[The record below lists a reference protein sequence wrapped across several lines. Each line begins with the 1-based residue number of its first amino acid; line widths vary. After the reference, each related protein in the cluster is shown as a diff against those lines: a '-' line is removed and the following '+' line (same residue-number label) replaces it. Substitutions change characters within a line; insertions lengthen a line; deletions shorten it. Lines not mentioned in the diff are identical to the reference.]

1 VIVAVRCWLTP
12 SGLSLSQTRA
22 VLRQADENAISR
34 KGETMRVLVA
44 GASGAIGRQ
53 LVPLLDAVGHE
64 TIALVHRSP
73 VEVRNGH
80 VVTADALDR
89 KAVTTAVSEFEPEV
103 VVNLLTA
110 IPHSPNPR
118 KFEREFALTNRLR
131 TEGTANLVVATGG
144 VRMLSESVAFA
155 YAPQRGLVAG
165 ESAPLW
171 EHGPK
176 PFRPAVAALTELERI
191 TAETG
196 GVTLRFGSLVGPGTG
211 FASDGMV
218 ITAVRGGK
226 LPIVGDGSGVFSFVH
241 THDAATAIVAA
252 LERPEV
258 GGALN
263 IVDDEPLA
271 TREWLPALARLIGAP
286 KPKRVPE
293 WLARLVVG
301 SWGAAF
307 MNGMVGAANARA
319 KAELDW
325 RPRYARVQ
333 EAWQADLGAVL
344 SPSVP
349 V

>member
-1 VIVAVRCWLTP
+1 
-12 SGLSLSQTRA
+12 
-22 VLRQADENAISR
+22 
-34 KGETMRVLVA
+34 
-44 GASGAIGRQ
+44 
-53 LVPLLDAVGHE
+53 
-64 TIALVHRSP
+64 
-73 VEVRNGH
+73 
-80 VVTADALDR
+80 
-89 KAVTTAVSEFEPEV
+89 

-110 IPHSPNPR
+110 IPHRPNPR
-118 KFEREFALTNRLR
+118 RFEREFAQTNRLR

-144 VRMLSESVAFA
+144 VRMISESVAFA
-155 YAPQRGLVAG
+155 YAPEARPVAD

-176 PFRPAVAALTELERI
+176 PFRPAVAALKELERI

-211 FASDGMV
+211 FGPGGMV
-218 ITAVRGGK
+218 VEAVRGGK
-226 LPIVGDGSGVFSFVH
+226 LPIVGDGSGRFSFVH

-258 GGALN
+258 RGVLN
-263 IVDDEPLA
+263 IVDDQPLA
-271 TREWLPALARLIGAP
+271 AREWIPALARLLGARRP
-286 KPKRVPE
+286 RRIPV
-293 WLARLVVG
+293 WLARLVAG

-307 MNGMVGAANARA
+307 LNGMIGATNARA

-333 EAWQADLGAVL
+333 EAWRADLGTVVA
-344 SPSVP
+344 PSVA